1 MNRSRR
7 GWAEAAAFVFLA
19 WIAVGAF
26 AGQRGIWQDEVQ
38 VMFRQ
43 FAASGAWWERVFLT
57 AGTPARRLVGLPF
70 RIGLWTGE
78 PTGTLFAILTLGWL
92 ATGVVAHRLAARL
105 WPGLPAAPFLAAVLT
120 LTATGDFFT
129 ASLVTLHYVL
139 AIATALFALLLL
151 LDFVRT
157 GGAWRLTLACVCIG
171 TAFFFVDAP
180 VTVYAF
186 GPLLLWATGAPRDRR
201 LWTALAVWYAAAVP
215 YLAVVLPSLFDPTSY
230 LVHATAPLAP
240 TAWIARVTDLVA
252 YNLTPWRWA
261 YARPLWFPREPGV
274 VSATLMTAL
283 VAGGAVLVALLAWWP
298 RPSAGR
304 ARPSGRVAAV
314 LVLLAI
320 AANAVYA
327 SVVLSQF
334 YCRTHLLSRVWTALL
349 AAAGLAWLMERGVAG
364 RAAATLAT
372 AALVALGLR
381 GGLERQ
387 DYYAGHWRRHQA
399 ELLSL
404 RAAAP
409 GLTPDAKVVL
419 RVPAHEGFAA
429 TDAGYIARAWM
440 VLLHADPSLECRV
453 VLWAD
458 GRPNQCE
465 AAPGGLVCRG
475 ERSPDCVRREGT
487 DEDRVPV
494 EQMVWI
500 EYDPAKRVFFRRD
513 ALPLPFDAPGRY
525 DPRGPVFEREPPAIA
540 RVLLNRP
547 AESVH

>member
-1 MNRSRR
+1 M
-7 GWAEAAAFVFLA
+7 FLA
-19 WIAVGAF
+19 WTAVGAF

-78 PTGTLFAILTLGWL
+78 PTGTLFAILTFGWL

-105 WPGLPAAPFLAAVLT
+105 WPGLSSAPFLAGALT

-139 AIATALFALLLL
+139 AIATALSALLLL

-157 GGAWRLTLACVCIG
+157 GGGWRMALSCVALG
-171 TAFFFVDAP
+171 TSFFFVDAP

-186 GPLLLWATGAPRDRR
+186 GPLLSWATGAPRDRR
-201 LWTALAVWYAAAVP
+201 FWTALVAWYAAAIP
-215 YLAVVLPSLFDPTSY
+215 YLAVVLPSLSDPTSY
-230 LVHATAPLAP
+230 LVHATAPLPPA
-240 TAWIARVTDLVA
+240 AWIARVTDLVA

-274 VSATLMTAL
+274 ASATRVTAL

-298 RPSAGR
+298 RPSAER

-349 AAAGLAWLMERGVAG
+349 AAAGLAWLVERGT
-364 RAAATLAT
+364 AARAT
-372 AALVALGLR
+372 ATALTAILVALGLR

-419 RVPAHEGFAA
+419 RVPAHQGFAA

-453 VLWAD
+453 VYWAD
-458 GRPNQCE
+458 GRPNQCA
-465 AAPGGLVCRG
+465 AAPGGFVCRG
-475 ERSPDCVRREGT
+475 ERSPDCVRGEHS

-494 EQMVWI
+494 GQMVWI
-500 EYDPAKRVFFRRD
+500 EYDPASRRFSRRDTLPPPFD
-513 ALPLPFDAPGRY
+513 ALPGY
-525 DPRGPVFEREPPAIA
+525 DPKRLVCAREPPETA
-540 RVLLNRP
+540 RVLLDRP
-547 AESVH
+547 AGSAE